1 MNDDKKFILAVPR
14 VWYNK
19 RERMY
24 YCFAKCYELDAKN
37 ASGVIGQWQF
47 NGKVDSMQNLEDV
60 LYSKIAR
67 LVHNAKDIKNRYMY
81 WEYCRE
87 HNIETIVVSPANV
100 KNKRDLVW

>member
-24 YCFAKCYELDAKN
+24 
-37 ASGVIGQWQF
+37 
-47 NGKVDSMQNLEDV
+47 
-60 LYSKIAR
+60 
-67 LVHNAKDIKNRYMY
+67 

-87 HNIETIVVSPANV
+87 HNIETIVISPANV
-100 KNKRDLVW
+100 KNKKGLVW